1 MSDLNMN
8 SIVQYKKGKKLNM
21 AEFAELAL
29 IDPMNHSLTLST
41 ARILI
46 NKGDLTVVDERS
58 KVEKSIDNATEEF
71 AYQAIVD
78 NITTEEEAHKTF
90 IRNQKL
96 DQTNTHTFDL
106 AFVTTIEAT
115 KFEMWVKGL
124 GITQTA
130 LMKDPETGAIKLLIQ
145 EVTPIEYTRITTK
158 YSAENA
164 INGAMQ
170 TTGKALTGATNAVN
184 YGLTNVVAPTAKIVG
199 EAGMNLG
206 KGLFH
211 TGVKTLAGLVNSG
224 AKAVT
229 DTKVALMTDPECLRA
244 HSQLISAKNDIRRGI
259 NSKLTGQGFG
269 NGITN
274 Y

>member
-1 MSDLNMN
+1 MSELNMN
-8 SIVQYKKGKKLNM
+8 STVQYKNGKKLNM

-29 IDPMNHSLTLST
+29 VDPMNHGLILST
-41 ARILI
+41 ARILMK
-46 NKGDLTVVDERS
+46 NGDLKVVDERT
-58 KVEKSIDNATEEF
+58 KVEKAIDSAVEEDM
-71 AYQAIVD
+71 YQQIVE
-78 NITTEEEAHKTF
+78 NITTEEEAHKAF
-90 IRNQKL
+90 VRNQRL
-96 DQTNTHTFDL
+96 AETGTHTFDL

-130 LMKDPETGAIKLLIQ
+130 LMKDPTTGAIRLLIQ
-145 EVTPIEYTRITTK
+145 EVSPMEYTRITTK

-206 KGLFH
+206 KGIFH

-229 DTKVALMTDPECLRA
+229 DTKIALMTDPECLRA
-244 HSQLISAKNDIRRGI
+244 HSQLISAKNDIRKGI
-259 NSKLTGQGFG
+259 TGKLTGQGFG